1 MTKKAEKVELTAEQ
15 KLEQLQ
21 TSYDSLV
28 AENEQLIKAS
38 EDAQTECDKLNKT
51 VARLQSSADNSDKY
65 RDQLVALKGD
75 FDSYKKRMR
84 NDSQASVA
92 LGKGQAVEL
101 MLPLLD
107 TFALA
112 KAHLSGDNLVAF
124 EMVEKQMLS
133 VLTELGVTQIE
144 ALGLEFDTDTMN
156 ALSSMDRGSENC
168 GKVVEVYQ
176 QGYRLGDKILRY
188 AQVIVG
194 A

>member
-1 MTKKAEKVELTAEQ
+1 MTKKVEEITIE
-15 KLEQLQ
+15 EQLAQ
-21 TSYDSLV
+21 LQASYDSLV
-28 AENEQLIKAS
+28 EENEQLIKAN
-38 EDAQTECDKLNKT
+38 EAAEQEYDKMSKT

-84 NDSQASVA
+84 SDSEASVA

-112 KAHLSGDNLVAF
+112 KSHLSGDNLVAF
-124 EMVEKQMLS
+124 EMVETQMFKVLS
-133 VLTELGVTQIE
+133 ELGVTAIE
-144 ALGLEFDTDTMN
+144 AMGLDFDTDTMN
-156 ALSSMDRGSENC
+156 ALSSMDRGEEFS

-176 QGYRLGDKILRY
+176 SGYRLGSKILRY